1 MDARNPR
8 GLFGCF
14 DELEDP
20 RMDRTKDHRLDDL
33 LAIAV
38 LATVCG
44 AKGPSDMADF
54 GRDRLDWLQTFL
66 ALPNGVPS
74 HDTFGRVLGMLDPD
88 AFERCF
94 SRWVQGLVEAS
105 GLKALHIDGKTLR
118 RSFESA
124 GKKTP
129 VHMVSVWA
137 SQAELTLAQVATGKG
152 KKRGRSGGNEITAIP
167 KLLDL
172 ITLHG
177 AVVTIDAIGCQ
188 TKIAKKII
196 DRGGH
201 YLLAVKDNQPTLH
214 EDLKLLFDEAIANNF
229 EHMGYDVNEQV
240 HGDHGRVETRRVWV
254 TRDVD
259 WLRDRGD
266 WPNLR
271 SAVCVEAKREL
282 PGKAPSVQRRY
293 YITDLDHRKPTSGG
307 GKDAAYFA
315 ALVRSH
321 WTIENQLHWC
331 LDIAFDEDHCRV
343 RQGHAAENLARLNR
357 MALNLLKQEKT
368 CKRGLAAKRLR
379 CGWNTD
385 YLLRVLG
392 LMD

>member
-1 MDARNPR
+1 MDAKTPR

-14 DELEDP
+14 DELEDF
-20 RMDRTKDHRLDDL
+20 RMDRTKAHRLDDL

-38 LATVCG
+38 LATICG
-44 AKGPSDMADF
+44 ARGPSDMADF
-54 GRDRLDWLQTFL
+54 GRDRFDWLKTFL
-66 ALPNGVPS
+66 ALPHGIPS

-88 AFERCF
+88 AFEQCF
-94 SRWVQGLVEAS
+94 IRWVKRLADTTGL
-105 GLKALHIDGKTLR
+105 GALHIDGKTLR

-137 SQAELTLAQVATGKG
+137 SKAELALAQVSTRKG
-152 KKRGRSGGNEITAIP
+152 KSNKQGNEITAIP

-188 TKIAKKII
+188 TKIAQKIR

-201 YLLAVKDNQPTLH
+201 YLLAVKDNQPSLH
-214 EDLKLLFDEAIANNF
+214 EDLKLLFDEAIKHNF
-229 EHMGYDVNEQV
+229 EGMGYDFHKQV
-240 HGDHGRVETRRVWV
+240 DGDHGRVETRRVWV

-259 WLRDRGD
+259 WLRQRGE
-266 WPNLR
+266 WPGLR
-271 SAVCVEAKREL
+271 SVVCVEAVREL

-293 YITDLDHRKPTSGG
+293 YITDLDHRQR
-307 GKDAAYFA
+307 GKDAGYFGD
-315 ALVRSH
+315 LVRHH

-331 LDIAFDEDHCRV
+331 LDVAFDEDQCRV
-343 RQGHAAENLARLNR
+343 RQGHAAENMARLNR

-379 CGWNTD
+379 CGWNQD
-385 YLLRVLG
+385 YLLTVLG
-392 LMD
+392 LQN